1 MCYVVKNERSG
12 GEKWFKRWYISGV
25 KGGDMR
31 GGVKG
36 GGMRNGMI
44 KRA

>member
-1 MCYVVKNERSG
+1 MVQTVVYK
-12 GEKWFKRWYISGV
+12 SGV